1 VFSWIGALIEL
12 LKAIVGLFPGE
23 RERNE
28 SAIKKEWSE
37 GRGRIDNAFSTSAWW
52 LRKRSAGSEDVGER
66 GQTDQRPKV

>member
-28 SAIKKEWSE
+28 SANKKEWSDA
-37 GRGRIDNAFSTSAWW
+37 RNRIDASFSGSAWW
-52 LRKRSAGSEDVGER
+52 VRDNKPGSEDVGER
-66 GQTDQRPKV
+66 GQIDKRP

>member
-1 VFSWIGALIEL
+1 MFSWIGALIEL

-37 GRGRIDNAFSTSAWW
+37 GRSRIDSAFGTSAWW
-52 LRKRSAGSEDVGER
+52 LRKREPGSEDVGER

>member
-28 SAIKKEWSE
+28 SANKKEWSDA
-37 GRGRIDNAFSTSAWW
+37 RNRIDASFSGSAWW
-52 LRKRSAGSEDVGER
+52 LRNRKSGSEDVGER
-66 GQTDQRPKV
+66 GQIDKRP

>member
-28 SAIKKEWSE
+28 SAAKKEWSDA
-37 GRGRIDNAFSTSAWW
+37 RGRINASFGSSAWW
-52 LRKRSAGSEDVGER
+52 MRDRKSGGEDVGER

>member
-1 VFSWIGALIEL
+1 MFSWIGALIEL

-37 GRGRIDNAFSTSAWW
+37 SRSRIDGAFSTSAWW
-52 LRKRSAGSEDVGER
+52 LRKREPGSEDVGER